1 MDSQPLKRAHP
12 RVCGENSFGLLAV
25 AGVVGSSPR
34 VRGKLPPMLRRLL
47 ARGLIPACAGK
58 TELWERANIRS
69 GAHPRVCGE
78 NARQTRDFAAQ
89 WGSSPRV
96 RGKLGL
102 YVASWNGC
110 GLIPACAGK
119 TQPKSNSLSLARAH
133 PRVCGEN
140 LESQSD
146 KVHDAGSSPRVRGK
160 HPVAGFVQPSVGLI
174 PACAGKTPRRPP
186 GAWAEPAHPRVC
198 GENTERSGVLR
209 IRSVRS

>member
-1 MDSQPLKRAHP
+1 MFSQSFGSSPRVRGKHVFDAFPELLPGLIPACAGKTTCWKAATTWSGAHP

-58 TELWERANIRS
+58 TWNHSQIRCMTR
-69 GAHPRVCGE
+69 AHPRVCGE
-78 NARQTRDFAAQ
+78 NIETFGGAATLS
-89 WGSSPRV
+89 GSSPRV
-96 RGKLGL
+96 RGKLNYGNVRTF
-102 YVASWNGC
+102 VA

-119 TQPKSNSLSLARAH
+119 TTSPGRSGLSR
-133 PRVCGEN
+133 
-140 LESQSD
+140 
-146 KVHDAGSSPRVRGK
+146 
-160 HPVAGFVQPSVGLI
+160 
-174 PACAGKTPRRPP
+174 
-186 GAWAEPAHPRVC
+186 WAHPRVC

>member
-1 MDSQPLKRAHP
+1 MVCRLTPPTGSSPRVRGKQAREGYPFLFDGLIPACAGKTRGHFPNRYSVRAHP

-58 TELWERANIRS
+58 TWNHSQIRCMTR
-69 GAHPRVCGE
+69 AHPRVCGE
-78 NARQTRDFAAQ
+78 NIETFGGAATLS
-89 WGSSPRV
+89 GSSPRV
-96 RGKLGL
+96 RGKLNYGNVRTF
-102 YVASWNGC
+102 VA

-119 TQPKSNSLSLARAH
+119 TTSPGRSGLSR
-133 PRVCGEN
+133 
-140 LESQSD
+140 
-146 KVHDAGSSPRVRGK
+146 
-160 HPVAGFVQPSVGLI
+160 
-174 PACAGKTPRRPP
+174 
-186 GAWAEPAHPRVC
+186 WAHPRVC